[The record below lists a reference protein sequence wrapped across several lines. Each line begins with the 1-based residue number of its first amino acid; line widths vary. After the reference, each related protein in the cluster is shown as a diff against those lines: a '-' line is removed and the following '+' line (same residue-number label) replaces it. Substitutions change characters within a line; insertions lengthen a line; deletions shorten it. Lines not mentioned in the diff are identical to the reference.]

1 MKMNDAPGW
10 RADIRTAMV
19 RLAPVQRNE
28 MGMSLTR
35 KLRPLLLAAV
45 GMLLLTPVLAEAQNR
60 PRGPAVR
67 AVEAPGGVL
76 TAVEVRG
83 NQRIEV
89 STIRSYMLL
98 GPGDTYDTDRSD
110 RSLRSLF
117 ATGLFR
123 DVRISR
129 DGSRLIVDVV
139 ENPLINRVA
148 FEGNRRVSDDV
159 LRPETQLRPRA
170 VYTTQLVQSDRQ
182 RILDLYARRG
192 RFAARVE
199 PKVIEL
205 DQNRVDVVFEIQEGD
220 AALVARINFV
230 GNRAYSDARLRDV
243 VSTKE
248 QAFYRFLSSSD
259 TFDPD
264 RLNFDREL
272 LRRYYLR
279 TGYPDVQIGIATAE
293 LAPDRSGF
301 FLTYNVDEGPRYTFG
316 TIEITSAF
324 PALNVADLRRFL
336 EVSQGAWYDG
346 DAVERS
352 AQAVADGANL
362 RGFPF
367 VDVQPRIVRD
377 TENKRIDITFAVNEA
392 PRVFV
397 ERIDING
404 NTRTQDRV
412 IRREFRLAEGDA
424 FNAAQTRRSRERI
437 RNLGYFSDVQ
447 ITNTPGSAPDRT
459 VLNTQI
465 VERATGEVSIGGGYS
480 TDAGFLADFG
490 LRERNLSGTGIDAR
504 LNATLAQRRSQLD
517 LSVTDPAFLD
527 RNLAVGGDLFFI
539 QRNLQTISQYSER
552 RAGFAV
558 RAGYE
563 FNERLRQSWSY
574 SLVNRDIYDI
584 QPNASIYIREQ
595 QGTTLLSQVSQTLSY
610 DTRDNRIEA
619 RRGYFLRLGTDVAG
633 LGGDVAYVRA
643 RLDGALFLPF
653 EQVFGDPDYVLT
665 ISASA
670 GILEPFSSTSNQ
682 DRIVDRFFLGGEN
695 LRGFALGGAGPRDLT
710 TNDALGGRR
719 LWTQSTEM
727 RFPLP
732 VPSEI
737 GLLGRAFVDVGGLWD
752 TIPGTGI
759 GDSSS
764 PRVGAGVGI
773 SWRSPFGLINVDIA
787 RALVKQS
794 YDQTQ
799 VFRFGFGTR
808 F

>member
-1 MKMNDAPGW
+1 
-10 RADIRTAMV
+10 
-19 RLAPVQRNE
+19 
-28 MGMSLTR
+28 MGLSLTTT
-35 KLRPLLLAAV
+35 LRA
-45 GMLLLTPVLAEAQNR
+45 LLLTTAALVTLSPGQADAQARR
-60 PRGPAVR
+60 PGPAR
-67 AVEAPGGVL
+67 AIEAPGGVIS
-76 TAVEVRG
+76 AVEVRG
-83 NQRIEV
+83 NQRIETDTV
-89 STIRSYMLL
+89 RSYMLL
-98 GPGDTYDTDRSD
+98 QPGDPYDADRADRSI
-110 RSLRSLF
+110 RSLF

-129 DGSRLIVDVV
+129 DGSRLIVDVA
-139 ENPLINRVA
+139 ENPLVSRVA

-159 LRPETQLRPRA
+159 LRNEVQLRPRS
-170 VYTTQLVQSDRQ
+170 VYTSQLVQADRQ

-199 PKVIEL
+199 PKIIQL

-230 GNRAYSDARLRDV
+230 GNRAYSDSRLKEV

-248 QAFYRFLSSSD
+248 EAFYRFLSSSD

-279 TGYPDVQIGIATAE
+279 TGYPDVQIGAATAE

-301 FLTYNVDEGPRYTFG
+301 FLTYNIDEGQRYTFG
-316 TIEITSAF
+316 TIDITSAF
-324 PALNVADLRRFL
+324 PTLNTQEIRRFL
-336 EVSQGAWYDG
+336 EIAPGEWYDG

-352 AQAVADGANL
+352 AQALADAANL

-367 VDVQPRIVRD
+367 VDVQPRITRD
-377 TENKRIDITFAVNEA
+377 TEARTVNITFAVNEA

-424 FNAAQTRRSRERI
+424 FNAAQVRRSRERI

-447 ITNTPGSAPDRT
+447 ITNSPGSAPDRT
-459 VLNTQI
+459 ILNTQI
-465 VERATGEVSIGGGYS
+465 TERATGEVSVGGGYS

-490 LRERNLSGTGIDAR
+490 LRERNLSGTGLDAR
-504 LNATLAQRRSQLD
+504 LNTTIAQRRSQVDISL
-517 LSVTDPAFLD
+517 TEPAFLD
-527 RNLAVGGDLFFI
+527 RNLAVGADIFYI
-539 QRNLQTISQYSER
+539 QRNLLQVSQYSER
-552 RAGFAV
+552 RAGFAI

-574 SLVNRDIYDI
+574 SLVNRSIYDI
-584 QPNASIYIREQ
+584 QPGASRFVLEQ
-595 QGTTLLSQVSQTLSY
+595 QGTTLLSQISQTLAY
-610 DTRDNRIEA
+610 DTRDNLIEP
-619 RRGYFLRLGTDVAG
+619 RRGYLVRLGTDFAG

-643 RLDGALFLPF
+643 RVDGALFLPF
-653 EQVFGDPDYVLT
+653 ERVFGDPDYVLT
-665 ISASA
+665 FFGSA
-670 GILEPFSSTSNQ
+670 GLLHSYSGRDE
-682 DRIVDRFFLGGEN
+682 RIVDRFFLGGEN
-695 LRGFALGGAGPRDLT
+695 LRGFALAGAGPRDLAT
-710 TNDALGGRR
+710 RDALGGRFM
-719 LWTQSTEM
+719 WTQTTEM

-737 GLLGRAFVDVGGLWD
+737 GLIGRAFVDVGALWD
-752 TIPGTGI
+752 TVSGTGI
-759 GDSSS
+759 GDTSR

-773 SWRSPFGLINVDIA
+773 SWRSPFGLINLDVA
-787 RALVKQS
+787 QAVVKQS
-794 YDQTQ
+794 YDETQ

>member
-1 MKMNDAPGW
+1 
-10 RADIRTAMV
+10 
-19 RLAPVQRNE
+19 
-28 MGMSLTR
+28 MGPSLTTT
-35 KLRPLLLAAV
+35 LRA
-45 GMLLLTPVLAEAQNR
+45 LLLTTAGLVMLSPVPALSQGGRPVQGRAAEAQ
-60 PRGPAVR
+60 
-67 AVEAPGGVL
+67 GGVL
-76 TAVEVRG
+76 TAVEIRG
-83 NQRIEV
+83 NQRIETDTV
-89 STIRSYMLL
+89 RSYMLL
-98 GPGDTYDTDRSD
+98 QPGDTYDTDRAD
-110 RSLRSLF
+110 RSIRSLF

-129 DGSRLIVDVV
+129 DGSRLVVDVS
-139 ENPLINRVA
+139 ENPLVNRVA

-159 LRPETQLRPRA
+159 LRNEVQLRQRS
-170 VYTTQLVQSDRQ
+170 VYTSQLVQADRQ

-199 PKVIEL
+199 PKLIEL
-205 DQNRVDVVFEIQEGD
+205 DQNRVDVVFEIQEGE

-230 GNRAYSDARLRDV
+230 GNRAYSDTRLREV

-248 QAFYRFLSSSD
+248 QAFYRFLSNSD

-279 TGYPDVQIGIATAE
+279 TGYPDVQVGTATAE

-301 FLTYNVDEGPRYTFG
+301 FLTYNIDEGQRYTFG
-316 TIEITSAF
+316 TVEITSAF
-324 PALNVADLRRFL
+324 PNLDTSQLRRFL
-336 EVSQGAWYDG
+336 EIAPGEWYDG

-352 AQAVADGANL
+352 AQAVADAANL

-367 VDVQPRIVRD
+367 VDVQPRITRD
-377 TENKRIDITFAVNEA
+377 TETRKINITFAVNEA

-424 FNAAQTRRSRERI
+424 FNAAQVRRSRERI

-447 ITNTPGSAPDRT
+447 ITNSPGSAPDRT
-459 VLNTQI
+459 ILNTQI
-465 VERATGEVSIGGGYS
+465 SERATGEVSVGGGYS

-490 LRERNLSGTGIDAR
+490 LRERNLSGTGLDAR
-504 LNATLAQRRSQLD
+504 LNTTIAQRRSQVDISL
-517 LSVTDPAFLD
+517 TEPAFLD
-527 RNLAVGGDLFFI
+527 RNLAVGADLFYI
-539 QRNLQTISQYSER
+539 QRNLLTVSQYSER
-552 RAGFAV
+552 RAGFAL

-584 QPNASIYIREQ
+584 QPGASRFVLEQ
-595 QGTTLLSQVSQTLSY
+595 RGSTVLSQISQTLAY
-610 DTRDNRIEA
+610 DTRDNLIEP
-619 RRGYFLRLGTDVAG
+619 RRGYLLRLGTDFAG

-653 EQVFGDPDYVLT
+653 ERVFGNPDYVLT
-665 ISASA
+665 FFGSVGMLHSY
-670 GILEPFSSTSNQ
+670 GGKP

-695 LRGFALGGAGPRDLT
+695 LRGFALAGAGPRDLAT
-710 TNDALGGRR
+710 RDALGGR
-719 LWTQSTEM
+719 LMWTQTTEM

-737 GLLGRAFVDVGGLWD
+737 GLVGRAFVDVGALWD
-752 TIPGTGI
+752 TVSGTGI
-759 GDSSS
+759 GDTSA

-773 SWRSPFGLINVDIA
+773 SWRSPFGLINLDVA
-787 RALVKQS
+787 RAVAKQR
-794 YDQTQ
+794 YDETQ

>member
-1 MKMNDAPGW
+1 MTTI
-10 RADIRTAMV
+10 DI
-19 RLAPVQRNE
+19 
-28 MGMSLTR
+28 
-35 KLRPLLLAAV
+35 
-45 GMLLLTPVLAEAQNR
+45 
-60 PRGPAVR
+60 
-67 AVEAPGGVL
+67 
-76 TAVEVRG
+76 RG
-83 NQRIEV
+83 NQRIEAD
-89 STIRSYMLL
+89 TIRSYMLL
-98 GPGDTYDTDRSD
+98 QPGDAYDSDRADRSI
-110 RSLRSLF
+110 RSLF

-123 DVRISR
+123 DVRIAR
-129 DGSRLIVDVV
+129 DGSRLIVDIV
-139 ENPLINRVA
+139 ENPLVNRVA
-148 FEGNRRVSDDV
+148 FEGNRRISDDV
-159 LRPETQLRPRA
+159 LRNEVQLRSRS
-170 VYTTQLVQSDRQ
+170 VYTSQLVQADRQ

-199 PKVIEL
+199 PKLIEL
-205 DQNRVDVVFEIQEGD
+205 DQNRVDIVFEIQEGD

-230 GNRAYSDARLRDV
+230 GNRAYSDSRLREV

-248 QAFYRFLSSSD
+248 EAFYRILSSSD

-279 TGYPDVQIGIATAE
+279 TGYPDVQIGAATAE

-301 FLTYNVDEGPRYTFG
+301 FLTYNIDEGPRYTFG
-316 TIEITSAF
+316 TIEISSAF
-324 PALNVADLRRFL
+324 PSLNVNEIRRYL
-336 EVSQGAWYDG
+336 EISSGDWYDG

-352 AQAVADGANL
+352 AQALADAANL

-377 TENKRIDITFAVNEA
+377 TENKRINITFAINEA
-392 PRVFV
+392 PRIYI

-412 IRREFRLAEGDA
+412 IRREFRVAEGDA
-424 FNAAQTRRSRERI
+424 FNAAQVRRSRERI

-447 ITNTPGSAPDRT
+447 ITNSPGSAPDRT
-459 VLNTQI
+459 ILTTQI
-465 VERATGEVSIGGGYS
+465 TERATGEVSVGGGYS

-504 LNATLAQRRSQLD
+504 LNTTLAQRRSQVD
-517 LSVTDPAFLD
+517 ISFTDPSFLD
-527 RNLAVGGDLFFI
+527 RNLAVGADIFYV

-552 RAGFAV
+552 RAGFAL

-574 SLVNRDIYDI
+574 SLVDRDVYNI
-584 QPNASIYIREQ
+584 QAGASRYITEQ
-595 QGTTLLSQVSQTLSY
+595 AGSTLLSQISQTLAY
-610 DTRDNRIEA
+610 DTRDNLIEP
-619 RRGYFLRLGTDVAG
+619 RRGYLLRLGTDLAG

-653 EQVFGDPDYVLT
+653 ERVFGDPDYVLT
-665 ISASA
+665 FFGSA
-670 GILEPFSSTSNQ
+670 GILSSFANKP

-695 LRGFALGGAGPRDLT
+695 LRGFALAGAGPRDLNT
-710 TNDALGGRR
+710 RDALGGR
-719 LWTQSTEM
+719 LMWTQTTEM

-737 GLLGRAFVDVGGLWD
+737 GLIGRAFVDVGALWQ
-752 TIPGTGI
+752 TVSGPGI
-759 GDSSS
+759 GDTSA

-773 SWRSPFGLINVDIA
+773 SWRSPFGLINIDVA
-787 RALVKQS
+787 RAVVKQN
-794 YDQTQ
+794 YDETQ

>member
-1 MKMNDAPGW
+1 
-10 RADIRTAMV
+10 
-19 RLAPVQRNE
+19 
-28 MGMSLTR
+28 MGLSLTTT
-35 KLRPLLLAAV
+35 LRAI
-45 GMLLLTPVLAEAQNR
+45 LLTTAGLVMLSPGQAEAQGRR
-60 PRGPAVR
+60 PVPAR
-67 AVEAPGGVL
+67 AAEAPGGII

-83 NQRIEV
+83 NQRIETDTV
-89 STIRSYMLL
+89 RSYMLL
-98 GPGDTYDTDRSD
+98 QPGDAYDADRADRSI
-110 RSLRSLF
+110 RSLF

-123 DVRISR
+123 DVRVSR
-129 DGSRLIVDVV
+129 DGSRVVVDVA
-139 ENPLINRVA
+139 ENPLISRVA

-159 LRPETQLRPRA
+159 LRNEVQLRSRA
-170 VYTTQLVQSDRQ
+170 VYTSQLVQADRQ

-199 PKVIEL
+199 PKIIEL
-205 DQNRVDVVFEIQEGD
+205 DQNRVDVVFEIQEGE

-230 GNRAYSDARLRDV
+230 GNRAYSDSRLREV

-248 QAFYRFLSSSD
+248 QAFYRFLSNSD

-279 TGYPDVQIGIATAE
+279 TGYPDVQVGAATAE

-301 FLTYNVDEGPRYTFG
+301 FLTYNIDEGQRYTFG
-316 TIEITSAF
+316 TVEITSAF
-324 PALNVADLRRFL
+324 PNLNTAEIRRFL
-336 EVSQGAWYDG
+336 EIAPGEWYDG

-352 AQAVADGANL
+352 AQALADAANL

-367 VDVQPRIVRD
+367 VDVQPRITRD
-377 TENKRIDITFAVNEA
+377 TEARKVNITFAVNEA

-424 FNAAQTRRSRERI
+424 FNAAQVRRSRERI

-447 ITNTPGSAPDRT
+447 ITNSPGTAPDRT
-459 VLNTQI
+459 ILTTQ
-465 VERATGEVSIGGGYS
+465 VAERATGEVSVGGGYS

-490 LRERNLSGTGIDAR
+490 LRERNLSGTGLDAR
-504 LNATLAQRRSQLD
+504 LNTTIAQRRSQVDISL
-517 LSVTDPAFLD
+517 TEPAFLD
-527 RNLAVGGDLFFI
+527 RNLAVGADVFYI
-539 QRNLQTISQYSER
+539 QRNLLTVSQYSER
-552 RAGFAV
+552 RAGFAL

-584 QPNASIYIREQ
+584 QPGASRFVLEQ
-595 QGTTLLSQVSQTLSY
+595 QGSTVLSQVSQTLAY
-610 DTRDNRIEA
+610 DTRDNLIEP
-619 RRGYFLRLGTDVAG
+619 RRGYLLRLGTDFAG

-643 RLDGALFLPF
+643 RLDGALYLPF
-653 EQVFGDPDYVLT
+653 ERVFGNPDYVLT
-665 ISASA
+665 FFGSVGALQSY
-670 GILEPFSSTSNQ
+670 GGRNQ

-695 LRGFALGGAGPRDLT
+695 LRGFALAGAGPRDLAT
-710 TNDALGGRR
+710 RDALGGRMM
-719 LWTQSTEM
+719 WTQTTEM

-737 GLLGRAFVDVGGLWD
+737 GLIGRAFVDVGALWD
-752 TIPGTGI
+752 TVSGAGI
-759 GDSSS
+759 GDTST

-773 SWRSPFGLINVDIA
+773 SWRSPFGLINLDVA
-787 RALVKQS
+787 QALAKQR
-794 YDQTQ
+794 YDETQ